1 MKICVYT
8 VLLGGYDALLD
19 QPVAVDSRADFICF
33 TDDPDLVSETWQTH
47 LVEPYLPQDLHRSS
61 RVYKILGHDVLQQYD
76 VTICIDASVLLR
88 RTPEQIVDEWLT
100 PQVDM
105 AFARHSFREQVLDE
119 FDEVVRLNY
128 DDRSRVYEQLTD
140 YAMAYPDVL
149 EASPQW
155 GGLIV
160 RRNTPEV
167 ARAMR
172 LWYDHVLRYSRRD
185 QLSLM
190 VALLHGGATWRSLE
204 VDNFDSEYQ
213 QWPVVTDRKVGLG
226 KAPALPSGPLIAEVR
241 RSRNRIA
248 ELEEQIGRFDHAAL
262 HDLHTTIAQ
271 LRQEIEQG
279 VNERVRLESQLTA
292 TQRALWDA
300 ERRSGQPGSLRHAA
314 RQLRLAAVAT
324 VRGLRKRE

>member
-8 VLLGGYDALLD
+8 VLLGGYDALLA
-19 QPVAVDSRADFICF
+19 QPVAVDSEADFRCF
-33 TDDPDLVSETWQTH
+33 TDDPDLRSDTWQTH

-61 RVYKILGHDVLQQYD
+61 RLYKVLGHDVLRQYD

-88 RTPEQIVDEWLT
+88 RPPEEIVADWLL
-100 PQVDM
+100 PEVDM

-140 YAMAYPDVL
+140 YALAYPDVL
-149 EASPQW
+149 EATPHW

-160 RRNTPEV
+160 RRNTESV

-190 VALLHGGATWRSLE
+190 VALLHGGASWRSMEL
-204 VDNFDSEYQ
+204 DNFGSEFHE
-213 QWPVVTDRKVGLG
+213 WPVVANRKIGLG
-226 KAPALPSGPLIAEVR
+226 KASALPSGPMVAEVR
-241 RSRNRIA
+241 RARNRID
-248 ELEEQIGRFDHAAL
+248 ELEAQIGEFDHAAL
-262 HDLHTTIAQ
+262 HTLHTTIAQ
-271 LRQEIEQG
+271 LQQEIEQG
-279 VNERVRLESQLTA
+279 TAERSRLEAQLTT

-300 ERRSGQPGSLRHAA
+300 ERHAGEAGSLGYALRE
-314 RQLRLAAVAT
+314 LRLAAAARARAIT
-324 VRGLRKRE
+324 KQ

>member
-8 VLLGGYDALLD
+8 VLIGGYDALLE
-19 QPVAVDSRADFICF
+19 QPVAAASGADFLCF
-33 TDDPDLVSETWQTH
+33 TDDPELHSDTWRTEV
-47 LVEPYLPQDLHRSS
+47 VEPYLPQDLHRSS
-61 RVYKILGHDVLQQYD
+61 RVYKILGHEVLRQYD

-88 RTPEQIVDEWLT
+88 RTPEEIVADWLT
-100 PQVDM
+100 PDVDM

-140 YAMAYPDVL
+140 YAVAYPDVL
-149 EASPQW
+149 EAAPHW

-160 RRNTPEV
+160 RRNTEDV

-190 VALLHGGATWRSLE
+190 VALRHGGATWRTME
-204 VDNFDSEYQ
+204 VDNFGSEYHE
-213 QWPVVTDRKVGLG
+213 WPVVVGRKVGLG

-241 RSRNRIA
+241 RTRSRVA
-248 ELEEQIGRFDHAAL
+248 ELEQQLGQFDHTAL
-262 HDLHTTIAQ
+262 HELHTTIAQ

-279 VNERVRLESQLTA
+279 VSERVALEGRLTA
-292 TQRALWDA
+292 TQHALWDLQ
-300 ERRSGQPGSLRHAA
+300 RRAGADGSLRHAVRELRVAA
-314 RQLRLAAVAT
+314 RAKLRAALA
-324 VRGLRKRE
+324 RR